1 MSHPARDEGSR
12 PARAGEAASFSC
24 APTGSLQAGPGSSR
38 SAPAARPRQLQ
49 SIAGRASLR
58 LLCVD
63 FGTSSIKAGV
73 VGGDGQLLGWAHESL
88 LDDPR
93 ADLVRWEPGLWISHL
108 KAAIE
113 KLQAA
118 GAVGPGDGG
127 DLAAV
132 IVSGNGPTIV
142 PVGATGEALS
152 EAFLWIDRREL
163 RPIHGTSFYLPK
175 VEWIRRHRPDLYE
188 RTASFLP
195 FPEYLNFLLTG
206 EKVAIVPSEEFVPYV
221 WSEQEIAA
229 SRFDRGKF
237 PPFVRIG
244 ERIGK
249 VTARGAAASGLP
261 KGLPVVAGG
270 SDFLM
275 ALVGTAA
282 VVPGRT
288 CDRAGTSEGINHCS
302 ARLVRSDRVR
312 CLPHAIPGLYNAA
325 GILASTGRIFEW
337 FRAISGQREKPYQT
351 MLEEIL
357 AVDHNARIPFF
368 FPSLRIGETWE
379 FSDAV
384 FSQLEPEHGPAEMG
398 RAVVQ
403 SIGFAV
409 RDLIETLE
417 HHSCRIEQ
425 LRACGGQARNPLWNQ
440 MKADITG
447 KEIATPEIIDA
458 ELLGDACAGL
468 VGLGDRSS
476 LAEAAEGLVRIKTIY
491 LPRREEHE
499 RFGEAYERYRD
510 LRRRVLRAVASV
522 VDAQTAGGLVE

>member
-1 MSHPARDEGSR
+1 MSHAAHGKGSPTGPAGEVGA
-12 PARAGEAASFSC
+12 PARAHAG
-24 APTGSLQAGPGSSR
+24 TG
-38 SAPAARPRQLQ
+38 
-49 SIAGRASLR
+49 LR

-73 VGGDGQLLGWAHESL
+73 IDEEGRLRGWAHESL

-93 ADLVRWEPGLWISHL
+93 ADLVRWDPGLWSSHL

-113 KLQAA
+113 QLRAA
-118 GAVGPGDGG
+118 GAIGAAGGG

-132 IVSGNGPTIV
+132 VVSGNGPTIV
-142 PVGATGEALS
+142 PVGASGEPLS

-163 RPIHGTSFYLPK
+163 RPSRGASFYLPK
-175 VEWIRRHRPDLYE
+175 VEWIRRNRPELYE
-188 RTASFLP
+188 KTASFLP
-195 FPEYLNFLLTG
+195 FPEYLNFVLTG
-206 EKVAIVPSEEFVPYV
+206 EKSAIVPSEEFVPYV
-221 WSEQEIAA
+221 WSGQEIAA
-229 SRFDRGKF
+229 AGLDGEKF

-244 ERIGK
+244 ERIGR
-249 VTARGAAASGLP
+249 VTARGGEASGLP

-282 VVPGRT
+282 VAPGRT

-302 ARLVRSDRVR
+302 SRPVRSERVR
-312 CLPHAIPGLYNAA
+312 CLPHVIPGLYNAA

-337 FRAISGQREKPYQT
+337 FRTISGQREKSYQT

-357 AVDHNARIPFF
+357 AVDHKARIPYF

-384 FSQLEPEHGPAEMG
+384 FSQLEAEHGPAEMG

-417 HHSCRIEQ
+417 RHSCRIEQ

-447 KEIATPEIIDA
+447 REIATPEIIDA

-468 VGLGDRSS
+468 VGLGERSS
-476 LAEAAEGLVRIKTIY
+476 LADAAEGLVRIKTVY
-491 LPRREEHE
+491 RPRPEEHE

-510 LRRRVLRAVASV
+510 LRRRVLRAVASA

>member
-1 MSHPARDEGSR
+1 MSHAARGKESPTGPASEAGPSARGRTSDR
-12 PARAGEAASFSC
+12 FRAGTSARSRAAAFD
-24 APTGSLQAGPGSSR
+24 R
-38 SAPAARPRQLQ
+38 S
-49 SIAGRASLR
+49 GASLR

-73 VGGDGQLLGWAHESL
+73 IGDKGQLIGWAHESL
-88 LDDPR
+88 LEDPG
-93 ADLVRWEPGLWISHL
+93 ADLVRWDPGLWSRHL
-108 KAAIE
+108 NVTIE
-113 KLQAA
+113 KLRAA
-118 GAVGPGDGG
+118 GAFGGGSGG

-132 IVSGNGPTIV
+132 VVSGNGPTIM
-142 PVGATGEALS
+142 PVGPDGVALS

-163 RPIHGTSFYLPK
+163 RPIHGASFYLPK
-175 VEWIRRHRPDLYE
+175 VEWIRRNRPELYE

-206 EKVAIVPSEEFVPYV
+206 EKAAIVPSEEFVPYV
-221 WSEQEIAA
+221 WSGQEIAA
-229 SRFDRGKF
+229 FGFDSAKF

-244 ERIGK
+244 ERIGR
-249 VTARGAAASGLP
+249 VTVQGTAASGLP

-302 ARLVRSDRVR
+302 ARPIRSERVR
-312 CLPHAIPGLYNAA
+312 CLPHAIPGLFNAA

-337 FRAISGQREKPYQT
+337 FRSISGQREKPYQT

-357 AVDHNARIPFF
+357 AVDHRARIPFF

-417 HHSCRIEQ
+417 RHGCRIEQ

-458 ELLGDACAGL
+458 ELLGDACSGL
-468 VGLGDRSS
+468 VGLGERSS
-476 LAEAAEGLVRIKTIY
+476 LGDAAEGLVRITTVY
-491 LPRREEHE
+491 RPRPEEHE
-499 RFGEAYERYRD
+499 RFGEAYDRYRE

-522 VDAQTAGGLVE
+522 VDSQTAGGLVE